1 MKLADIKKLKVL
13 ELRSKL
19 QELGLDT
26 KGLKAELVSRLWSA
40 SEARQSQEDSEEE
53 LKRQN
58 DNIVHDDTSPIQSE
72 TSDTRAPVSPPPRT
86 EAGSSAPSKI
96 DSTTQTDTETTD
108 PDRQTEEE
116 MRPRADRRARPS
128 EERDRG
134 RAFYEFKEEIR
145 YKR

>member
-1 MKLADIKKLKVL
+1 MKLADIKKLKVP

-19 QELGLDT
+19 RELGLDT

-40 SEARQSQEDSEEE
+40 SEAIQSQEDSEEE

-58 DNIVHDDTSPIQSE
+58 DHDVHDDTSPIQSE
-72 TSDTRAPVSPPPRT
+72 TSDTRAPVSSPPLT

-116 MRPRADRRARPS
+116 MRPGADKRARPS
-128 EERDRG
+128 EERSRG

>member
-1 MKLADIKKLKVL
+1 MKLADIKKFKVP

-40 SEARQSQEDSEEE
+40 SEARQSQEDGGEE

-58 DNIVHDDTSPIQSE
+58 DTISHDDTSPIQSE
-72 TSDTRAPVSPPPRT
+72 TSDTQAPVSAPPRP
-86 EAGSSAPSKI
+86 EAGSSTGSKI
-96 DSTTQTDTETTD
+96 DSTTQTDTDTTD

-116 MRPRADRRARPS
+116 MRPGTDRRTRPP
-128 EERDRG
+128 EERGRG

>member
-1 MKLADIKKLKVL
+1 MKLADIKKLKVP

-58 DNIVHDDTSPIQSE
+58 DNVVHDDTSPIHSE
-72 TSDTRAPVSPPPRT
+72 TSSTRAPVSSPPRT

-116 MRPRADRRARPS
+116 MRLGADRRAWPS
-128 EERDRG
+128 EERGRG